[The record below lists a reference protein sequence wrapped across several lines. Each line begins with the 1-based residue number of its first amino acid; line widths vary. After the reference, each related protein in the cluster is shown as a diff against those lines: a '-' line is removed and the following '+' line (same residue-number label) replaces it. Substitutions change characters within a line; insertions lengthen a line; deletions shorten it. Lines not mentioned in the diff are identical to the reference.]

1 LDLFAF
7 KENILARLE
16 GKNQQETALNDQL
29 LKELGDRLNAVEGKL
44 SDGLYGNITGRIDLL
59 EKGFKE
65 TENNKVSSD
74 ELTNLGLRVKAIEVH
89 MGELSELQKHN
100 EVPSDNTQN
109 QAAEAVI
116 GELQQLKANYM
127 DVISL
132 IQKIQGSLVNGEK
145 IESLEKTASDALN
158 SLHEYGSTISNH
170 DTILKAQG
178 EDLIKIGKYNDI
190 LKQQM
195 TKIVEKIDEIEGNLH
210 IFKVENPTEVNPFK
224 DLEPAVKA
232 ETPLAAKNSGEVKP
246 TTMERVSDSR
256 ANEDISS
263 VYDVRII
270 EEILHSS
277 RDAGAREEKNRIVGL
292 WPTLSDKVSGNL
304 ISIAKLLM
312 DGVIAAVGDQ
322 KMIIAYPNATVCN
335 HIMRPKNHGDA
346 KTVLKTVLGKDYD
359 FIALPENT
367 WQEKRSEYRGQYN
380 MGVRYPKLSPIQ
392 NSELKSLN
400 LDNDNF
406 TFSPNKSIQKAEE
419 LFGKKLVKV
428 ED

>member
-1 LDLFAF
+1 L
-7 KENILARLE
+7 
-16 GKNQQETALNDQL
+16 KN
-29 LKELGDRLNAVEGKL
+29 
-44 SDGLYGNITGRIDLL
+44 
-59 EKGFKE
+59 
-65 TENNKVSSD
+65 
-74 ELTNLGLRVKAIEVH
+74 
-89 MGELSELQKHN
+89 
-100 EVPSDNTQN
+100 
-109 QAAEAVI
+109 
-116 GELQQLKANYM
+116 
-127 DVISL
+127 
-132 IQKIQGSLVNGEK
+132 
-145 IESLEKTASDALN
+145 
-158 SLHEYGSTISNH
+158 
-170 DTILKAQG
+170 QG
-178 EDLIKIGKYNDI
+178 EDLLKISKVNDI
-190 LKQQM
+190 FKQQIA
-195 TKIVEKIDEIEGNLH
+195 KIMEKVDQIEGNLH
-210 IFKVENPTEVNPFK
+210 IFKAENPTEVNPFK

-232 ETPLAAKNSGEVKP
+232 EAPSGSRSFSDLKP
-246 TTMERVSDSR
+246 TTLERVNDNR
-256 ANEDISS
+256 ADDISS

-277 RDAGAREEKNRIVGL
+277 RDAGARDEKNRIVTL

-346 KTVLKTVLGKDYD
+346 KTVLKTVLSKDYD

-406 TFSPNKSIQKAEE
+406 TFSQNKSIQKAEE

>member
-1 LDLFAF
+1 
-7 KENILARLE
+7 
-16 GKNQQETALNDQL
+16 
-29 LKELGDRLNAVEGKL
+29 
-44 SDGLYGNITGRIDLL
+44 
-59 EKGFKE
+59 
-65 TENNKVSSD
+65 
-74 ELTNLGLRVKAIEVH
+74 
-89 MGELSELQKHN
+89 
-100 EVPSDNTQN
+100 
-109 QAAEAVI
+109 
-116 GELQQLKANYM
+116 
-127 DVISL
+127 
-132 IQKIQGSLVNGEK
+132 
-145 IESLEKTASDALN
+145 
-158 SLHEYGSTISNH
+158 
-170 DTILKAQG
+170 
-178 EDLIKIGKYNDI
+178 
-190 LKQQM
+190 M
-195 TKIVEKIDEIEGNLH
+195 TKVMEKIDEIEGNLH
-210 IFKVENPTEVNPFK
+210 IFKIENPTEVNPFK

-232 ETPLAAKNSGEVKP
+232 ETPQTAKNSGEMKP
-246 TTMERVSDSR
+246 TTVERLSDNR
-256 ANEDISS
+256 ASEDISS

-304 ISIAKLLM
+304 ISIAKLLI

-392 NSELKSLN
+392 NNELKSLN

-406 TFSPNKSIQKAEE
+406 AFSQNKSIQKAEE